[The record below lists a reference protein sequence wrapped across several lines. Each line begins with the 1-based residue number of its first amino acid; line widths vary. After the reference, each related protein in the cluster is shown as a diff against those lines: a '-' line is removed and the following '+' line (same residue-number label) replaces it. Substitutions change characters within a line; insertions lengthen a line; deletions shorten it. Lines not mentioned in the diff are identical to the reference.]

1 MLNLAR
7 TEDEATWVCTAGVV
21 LKSQEH
27 RTMLRRVAEDSW
39 AIEEA
44 ALDCEGKRW
53 HQETLQLR
61 PNHPDLGRRPWKTPK
76 GFPSASAS
84 S

>member
-1 MLNLAR
+1 MRWPFLIHFQDAEVLAR

-27 RTMLRRVAEDSW
+27 RTMLRLVAEDSW

-44 ALDCEGKRW
+44 ALNCEGKRW
-53 HQETLQLR
+53 HQELVG
-61 PNHPDLGRRPWKTPK
+61 N
-76 GFPSASAS
+76 AS
-84 S
+84 